1 MTTAWRDLSDALRT
15 FDFINRHAAFVFDDW
30 PGLALERWP
39 RLRSAA
45 RAAWPAVNVFETKE
59 AFVYKAEVPGLAEG
73 DVGVHVEDD
82 ALLLRGERKSDV
94 PEGYTVHLRERG
106 PIAFARKFPLPGRV
120 DAEGVSASLKD
131 GVLTVTLPKAKDA
144 LPRQIAV
151 KAG

>member
-1 MTTAWRDLSDALRT
+1 MNTGWRDLSDALRT
-15 FDFINRHAAFVFDDW
+15 FDFLNRQSEYVFEDW

-39 RLRSAA
+39 RLRSP

-59 AFVYKAEVPGLAEG
+59 TFVYKAEVPGLAEG

-82 ALLLRGERKSDV
+82 SSILRGERKSPV

-106 PIAFARKFPLPGRV
+106 PIAFTRKFPLPGRV
-120 DAEGVSASLKD
+120 DAEGVTASLKD
-131 GVLTVTLPKAKDA
+131 GVLTVTLPKSKEA

>member
-1 MTTAWRDLSDALRT
+1 MTAAWRDLSEALRT
-15 FDFINRHAAFVFDDW
+15 FDFINRHPEYVFEDW
-30 PGLALERWP
+30 PGVAVERWP
-39 RLRSAA
+39 RLRSA

-82 ALLLRGERKSDV
+82 TLIVRGERKSDV

-106 PIAFARKFPLPGRV
+106 PIAFTRKFPLPGRV
-120 DAEGVSASLKD
+120 DATSVTAELKA

-144 LPRQIAV
+144 LPRQIPV
-151 KAG
+151 KAV

>member
-1 MTTAWRDLSDALRT
+1 MNPAWRDLSEALRT
-15 FDFINRHAAFVFDDW
+15 FDFLNRHSEYVFEDW
-30 PGLALERWP
+30 PGVALEAWP
-39 RLRSAA
+39 RPRAQ
-45 RAAWPAVNVFETKE
+45 RAAWPAVNAFETKE

-82 ALLLRGERKSDV
+82 ALILRGERKSAV

-106 PIAFARKFPLPGRV
+106 PIAFTRKLPLPGRV
-120 DAEGVSASLKD
+120 DSEGVTASLKD
-131 GVLTVTLPKAKDA
+131 GVLTVTLPKSKEA

>member
-1 MTTAWRDLSDALRT
+1 MNIGWRDLSEALRT
-15 FDFINRHAAFVFDDW
+15 FDFINRQAEYVFEDW
-30 PGLALERWP
+30 PGLPFERRP
-39 RLRSAA
+39 HLASA
-45 RAAWPAVNVFETKE
+45 RAVWPAVNVFETKE

-82 ALLLRGERKSDV
+82 TLILRGERKSPV

-106 PIAFARKFPLPGRV
+106 PIAFTRKFPLPGRV
-120 DAEGVSASLKD
+120 DAEGVTAALKD
-131 GVLTVTLPKAKDA
+131 GVLTVTLPKSRDA

>member
-1 MTTAWRDLSDALRT
+1 MNPAWRDLSEALRT
-15 FDFINRHAAFVFDDW
+15 FDFLNRQAEYVFEDW
-30 PGLALERWP
+30 PGVALQSLP
-39 RLRSAA
+39 RLRTP
-45 RAAWPAVNVFETKE
+45 RAAWPAVNAFETKE

-82 ALLLRGERKSDV
+82 ALILRGERKSAV

-106 PIAFARKFPLPGRV
+106 PIAFTRKLPLPGRV
-120 DAEGVSASLKD
+120 DAAGVTASLKD
-131 GVLTVTLPKAKDA
+131 GVLTVTLPKSKEA